1 MDKMKFYTMEET
13 AEILRVTKQAVLRY
27 IRAGRLR
34 AAKLGRA
41 WRIQEEDL
49 NAFIEDAKKEG
60 LKSPY

>member
-1 MDKMKFYTMEET
+1 M
-13 AEILRVTKQAVLRY
+13 AEILGN
-27 IRAGRLR
+27 GRLAYSALR

-60 LKSPY
+60 LKSPD